1 VPLPRDEGLERFRPE
16 PAERLAAAP
25 PRLDETGR
33 AKPPDVP
40 AHERLRQADVLD
52 EVAHGR
58 MPVGQPL
65 DDPEPV
71 DVRECLVDDA
81 KLPQVVRLVDDAGES
96 RADPRARRA
105 QDASGASMAIYIN
118 GR

>member
-1 VPLPRDEGLERFRPE
+1 MPLPRDEGLEGLRPE
-16 PAERLAAAP
+16 PAERLAAAAS
-25 PRLDETGR
+25 RLDETGGP
-33 AKPPDVP
+33 KPPDMP
-40 AHERLRQADVLD
+40 AHKRLRQADVLD
-52 EVAHGR
+52 EVTHRR

-71 DVRECLVDDA
+71 DVRERLVDDA
-81 KLPQVVRLVDDAGES
+81 KLPQVVGLVDDAGES

-105 QDASGASMAIYIN
+105 QDASGASMDIYIN